1 MFYKLY
7 CTYTVLFLFT
17 AEFIIA
23 LAEKNDTFDSF
34 KKVLLDN
41 GAEFGVFIFASF
53 TVMFNG
59 EILTEVK
66 KA

>member
-1 MFYKLY
+1 
-7 CTYTVLFLFT
+7 LFT

-53 TVMFNG
+53 TVMFHC
-59 EILTEVK
+59 EKLT
-66 KA
+66 KANKGLKLKTKLE